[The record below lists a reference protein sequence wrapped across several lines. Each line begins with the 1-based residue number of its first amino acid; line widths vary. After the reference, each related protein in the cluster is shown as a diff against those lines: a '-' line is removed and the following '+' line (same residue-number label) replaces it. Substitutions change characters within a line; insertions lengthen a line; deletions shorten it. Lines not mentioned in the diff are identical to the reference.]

1 MSTPDPS
8 DQAANRRQARNRLAL
23 LGLFALFFVPIA
35 LAMLLNAMGMRPAP
49 GRAKGELLD
58 PRPDLRMTTLTQLDG
73 RRYEWTPQARLWRI
87 VALAPARCGAA
98 CESSAQGIDTVWQL
112 FNKDA
117 DRVDVLWLCAAAT
130 CEPPAAARRIAT
142 LRTLRDAP
150 ALRALAPDSSGANA
164 GVPVVV
170 VDPYGFVVLRYPAGF
185 DPADLRS
192 DLGRLLKL
200 R

>member
-1 MSTPDPS
+1 MTSPDSPE
-8 DQAANRRQARNRLAL
+8 RRQARNRLAL

-58 PRPDLRMTTLTQLDG
+58 PRPDLRTATLAHVDG
-73 RRYEWTPQARLWRI
+73 TPYPWNPEARMWRI
-87 VALAPARCGAA
+87 VALAPAQCDAA
-98 CESSAQGIDTVWQL
+98 CEASTRGIDTAWQL

-117 DRVDVLWLCAAAT
+117 DRVDVLWICRGPT

-150 ALRALAPDSSGANA
+150 ALRALQPAATPSNGL
-164 GVPVVV
+164 PVLV
-170 VDPYGFVVLRYPAGF
+170 VDPYGFVVLRYASGF

-192 DLGRLLKL
+192 DVSKLLKL